1 MPYKDV
7 WVKPDVFMRYRGV
20 IIYYTYRYNNVND
33 CVSEYHYTTNEEDTD
48 YKEPG
53 DGFVF
58 DVRELETWIEPPHP
72 PYINTSLS
80 DERRVELEAEWDKW
94 HEDHMTERYAK
105 MAIRNAIKK
114 GLLVDGVMQTAGHSS
129 AW

>member
-7 WVKPDVFMRYRGV
+7 WVIPDVFMRYRGV
-20 IIYYTYRYNNVND
+20 IIYHTYRYNNVND
-33 CVSEYHYTTNEEDTD
+33 SVSEYHYTTNEEDTD
-48 YKEPG
+48 YKEEG

-72 PYINTSLS
+72 PHMSGEMSTEEYN
-80 DERRVELEAEWDKW
+80 RRQELWDIW
-94 HEDHMTERYAK
+94 HKDRMTERYAK

-114 GLLVDGVMQTAGHSS
+114 GLLVDGVMQTTRHIGV
-129 AW
+129 

>member
-7 WVKPDVFMRYRGV
+7 WVKPDVFMRYKGV

-33 CVSEYHYTTNEEDTD
+33 SVSEYHYTTNEEDTD

-72 PYINTSLS
+72 PYVSGEMSTE
-80 DERRVELEAEWDKW
+80 ERNRRQDLWDIW
-94 HEDHMTERYAK
+94 HKDHMTERYAK

-114 GLLVDGVMQTAGHSS
+114 GLLVDGVMQTARHIGV
-129 AW
+129 